1 MVNWSSR
8 SHRTNCCG
16 LYNYLWFGALLVR
29 QKPASSL
36 VWHFPFWRIRLCS
49 FYRRLS
55 ECEFVSC
62 SCRRLCLHRL
72 QLEDVPQFLAIKA
85 FFLCMI
91 LTGAGY
97 SRLPT
102 FQVTG
107 GFLCAPKSSA
117 SFRFCHHFECALLNT
132 IVKLSH
138 KVVLLN
144 MVLGVFC

>member
-1 MVNWSSR
+1 M
-8 SHRTNCCG
+8 H
-16 LYNYLWFGALLVR
+16 
-29 QKPASSL
+29 
-36 VWHFPFWRIRLCS
+36 
-49 FYRRLS
+49 
-55 ECEFVSC
+55 
-62 SCRRLCLHRL
+62 
-72 QLEDVPQFLAIKA
+72 D
-85 FFLCMI
+85 

-117 SFRFCHHFECALLNT
+117 SFRFCRHFECVLLNT

-144 MVLGVFC
+144 MVLGVFCLTRPRCKRPALINLFIKANFKHI